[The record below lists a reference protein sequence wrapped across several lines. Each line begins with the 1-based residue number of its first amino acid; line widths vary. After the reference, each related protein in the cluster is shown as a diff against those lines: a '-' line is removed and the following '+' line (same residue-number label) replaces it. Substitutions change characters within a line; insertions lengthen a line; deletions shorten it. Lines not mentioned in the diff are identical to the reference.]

1 MIHNDYSVAKK
12 IKAFSFTRKQI
23 SRLKGKEYC
32 NDELITLGTVVDDFK
47 NKPRFKTKG
56 KKNYSH
62 LSQNFFPKGSL

>member
-47 NKPRFKTKG
+47 K
-56 KKNYSH
+56 
-62 LSQNFFPKGSL
+62 